1 MWIYIC
7 SKEGCAP
14 IVWEDLGGRW
24 LLWELIQCM
33 PLGQQVHDLE
43 RFRQL
48 FGKNLPVLKCHPR
61 HDVDF
66 DGELLVKVACKLHL
80 KARDHAC
87 PSGFGCVT
95 EHSAE
100 TVQQPRG

>member
-14 IVWEDLGGRW
+14 PGWEDLGGRW
-24 LLWELIQCM
+24 LLWELIQCV
-33 PLGQQVHDLE
+33 PLGRQVHDLE

-48 FGKNLPVLKCHPR
+48 FGKNLLVLKCHPS

-66 DGELLVKVACKLHL
+66 SGELLVKVACKLHL
-80 KARDHAC
+80 KGRDHAD
-87 PSGFGCVT
+87 PGGFGCVT
-95 EHSAE
+95 EHGAE

>member
-14 IVWEDLGGRW
+14 PGWEDLGGRW
-24 LLWELIQCM
+24 LLWELIQCV
-33 PLGQQVHDLE
+33 PLGRQVHDLE

-48 FGKNLPVLKCHPR
+48 FGKNLLVLKCHPS

-66 DGELLVKVACKLHL
+66 SGELLCE
-80 KARDHAC
+80 
-87 PSGFGCVT
+87 SGLQAASEGL
-95 EHSAE
+95 
-100 TVQQPRG
+100 

>member
-1 MWIYIC
+1 
-7 SKEGCAP
+7 
-14 IVWEDLGGRW
+14 
-24 LLWELIQCM
+24 M

-48 FGKNLPVLKCHPR
+48 FGKNLHVLKCHPR

-80 KARDHAC
+80 KACDHAG

-95 EHSAE
+95 EH
-100 TVQQPRG
+100 VQRPCSSPVGECLVQEIVSY